1 MVWKVSIFADEVDPD
16 FDTALEWMKK
26 NGVKYIEPRGI
37 DGKNIADFTD
47 EEARQLKA
55 KLDGLGIGV
64 VALGM
69 PTFKCALSAEV
80 GVTGDDYQ
88 QRGGTYEEHLSYLR
102 RGFVLGGIFGTK
114 ITRLFT
120 FWVTDEENAWQKM
133 SAHVGAAAREAELA
147 HFTLAVENEHSV
159 IAMRGKEVGQLI
171 DETGSPNL
179 KAIWDTGN
187 TRYLGGTPFPE
198 DFAHV
203 RDQIVHVHLKDVHYE
218 DGETE
223 GKAIGEGDVD
233 FHGTFEALAEDG
245 YDGALTIEPHY
256 RPGGDMTQGA
266 QECLDNLR
274 TILDELGIAYE

>member
-26 NGVKYIEPRGI
+26 NGVKDIEPRGI

-69 PTFKCALSAEV
+69 PTFKCPLSADDKA
-80 GVTGDDYQ
+80 TGDDYK

-102 RGFVLGGIFGTK
+102 RGFVLGGILGTK
-114 ITRLFT
+114 IARLFT
-120 FWVTDEENAWQKM
+120 FWLTDEAGAWEKM
-133 SAHVGAAAREAELA
+133 SARVAEAAKEAELA
-147 HFTLAVENEHSV
+147 RFTLAVENEHAV
-159 IAMRGKEVGQLI
+159 ITKNGELVGKLIGEVN
-171 DETGSPNL
+171 SPNL

-187 TRYLGGTPFPE
+187 TRYLGGIPFPN
-198 DFAHV
+198 DFANV
-203 RDQIVHVHLKDVHYE
+203 RDQIVHVHLKDVHFE
-218 DGETE
+218 DGKTE

-233 FHGTFEALAEDG
+233 FHGNFEALAKDG
-245 YDGALTIEPHY
+245 YDGAITIEPHY

-274 TILDELGIAYE
+274 AILDELGIAYE